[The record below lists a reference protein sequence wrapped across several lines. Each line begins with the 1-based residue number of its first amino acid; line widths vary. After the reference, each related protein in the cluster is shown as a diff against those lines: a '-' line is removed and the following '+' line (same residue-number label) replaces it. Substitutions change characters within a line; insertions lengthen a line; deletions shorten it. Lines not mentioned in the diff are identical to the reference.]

1 MNGEEKSHVKGKA
14 SRNEIIS
21 KHIDFSLTSFY
32 EFLILWMS
40 QFLPKS
46 AYFSIVDNSG
56 WDYIPHNI
64 SEYRLLK
71 RDITNSCFC
80 LNKCICKLN

>member
-1 MNGEEKSHVKGKA
+1 MTGEQKSHVEGKA

-21 KHIDFSLTSFY
+21 KHIDFNLTSFY

-46 AYFSIVDNSG
+46 AYFSIDDNLG
-56 WDYIPHNI
+56 HKTHDGTI
-64 SEYRLLK
+64 
-71 RDITNSCFC
+71 
-80 LNKCICKLN
+80 

>member
-1 MNGEEKSHVKGKA
+1 MNGEQKRHVKGKA

-21 KHIDFSLTSFY
+21 KHIDFNLTSFY

-46 AYFSIVDNSG
+46 AYFSIVDNLG
-56 WDYIPHNI
+56 HKTQDGTIYHTTYLNI
-64 SEYRLLK
+64 VY
-71 RDITNSCFC
+71 
-80 LNKCICKLN
+80 